1 MGIYRT
7 YFEKNNTIVKNSSI
21 NTAKNPI
28 TELYCGDKV
37 SRFLFLVNFQQIAN
51 MVENKQI
58 NISNGNIKHILKIT
72 NTSNFDVAPNLNVN
86 NDISL
91 GDGYRSASCDI
102 ELRPLT
108 QFWDEGNGYDY
119 EQVFLLGDNS
129 YNVEASNWTN
139 ATTSVKFNNSGAVNT
154 NYIIGTQHLDHGDE
168 NIEIDITN
176 FVNKLLT
183 TGITINTYSGQT
195 TGTYTADYH
204 NYVGF
209 VLKYTNSSETAFNGL
224 TKTIGFFTKYT
235 NTFFEPY
242 IETIYDDLI
251 KDDRVNFYVNKDNNL
266 FLYSNINGSL
276 KNLDELPIC
285 TIGNNTFTVKQ
296 VSTGV
301 YYVTIPAD
309 YSLNHFNTHTKYQ
322 DIWTNIKYNGVT
334 LNNISL
340 SFVPLDSQDYY
351 QIGSKVIEPVRY
363 GATMSGIKFGEDLTQ
378 GEIRKI
384 NVLLRKAYTLNDY
397 DFVDD
402 LYYRMYIKQGNN
414 IVEIFDWQPIS
425 KSYDT
430 HFTYLDTSWLI
441 PQTYYIDLKVV
452 LAGEVNIYNEQ
463 LRFTVKSKI

>member
-28 TELYCGDKV
+28 SELYCGDEV
-37 SRFLFLVNFQQIAN
+37 SRFLFFVDFSQIETMIA
-51 MVENKQI
+51 NKQI
-58 NISNGNIKHILKIT
+58 NLSDPNTKHILKIT
-72 NTSNFDVAPNLNVN
+72 NTSNFDIKPNLNVN
-86 NDISL
+86 NDIMV
-91 GDGYRSASCDI
+91 GDGYRTSSCDI
-102 ELRPLT
+102 ELRALT
-108 QFWDEGNGYDY
+108 QDWDEGNGYDY
-119 EQVFLLGDNS
+119 QQVLLLGDDA
-129 YNVEASNWTN
+129 YNIEPSNWTN
-139 ATTSVKFNNSGAVNT
+139 ATNLDTFIIPGAVNT
-154 NYIIGTQHLDHGDE
+154 NDIIGTQHLDHGNE
-168 NIEIDITN
+168 NIEIDITD
-176 FVNKLLT
+176 FVNSLFT
-183 TGITINTYSGQT
+183 TGVTVNTISGS
-195 TGTYTADYH
+195 TYTA
-204 NYVGF
+204 NYQNYAGF
-209 VLKYTNSSETAFNGL
+209 VLKYSDVSESVFNGL
-224 TKTIGFFTKYT
+224 TKTIGFFSKYT

-242 IETIYDDLI
+242 IETIYDDLV
-251 KDDRVNFYVNKDNNL
+251 KDDRVNFYLNKDNNL

-301 YYVTIPAD
+301 YYVTIPAA
-309 YSLNHFNTHTKYQ
+309 YSLNHFNTYTKYQ